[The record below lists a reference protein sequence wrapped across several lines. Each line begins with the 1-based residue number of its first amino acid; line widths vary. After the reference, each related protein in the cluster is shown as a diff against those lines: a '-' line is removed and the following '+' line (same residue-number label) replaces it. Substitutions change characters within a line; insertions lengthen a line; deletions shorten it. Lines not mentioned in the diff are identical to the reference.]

1 MGSCSY
7 DSSGSNVDTTD
18 LKFLLKSR
26 PSNTLVAEIYQPV
39 GSNDYI
45 IETKL
50 NRLQYL
56 LEVIYENGKT
66 EIYVDRTSCENY
78 PEIYKRM
85 GTL

>member
-1 MGSCSY
+1 M
-7 DSSGSNVDTTD
+7 SSLKTT
-18 LKFLLKSR
+18 R
-26 PSNTLVAEIYQPV
+26 PIDGLVSEIYQV
-39 GSNDYI
+39 IESGELI

-66 EIYVDRTSCENY
+66 EIYVDRNSCENY

-85 GTL
+85 GIL